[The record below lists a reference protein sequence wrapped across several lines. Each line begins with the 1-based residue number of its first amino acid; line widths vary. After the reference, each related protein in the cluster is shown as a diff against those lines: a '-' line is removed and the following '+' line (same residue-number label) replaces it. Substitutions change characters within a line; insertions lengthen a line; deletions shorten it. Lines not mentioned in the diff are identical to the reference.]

1 MDGQVIIISAP
12 SGTGKSMW
20 LAELVAKERIGGRSV
35 HVCSA
40 AKTYEAFLQ
49 CVREHFSRDNTRFHS
64 PVSLL
69 TLFGP
74 ADIFALEDVDIFLSG
89 RENTQKEFA
98 HIIVETAHEG
108 KKIYL
113 TGIDLQGRTE
123 HFHETITRCCSN
135 LKIYTSVNR
144 SK

>member
-40 AKTYEAFLQ
+40 VKTYEAFLQ

-74 ADIFALEDVDIFLSG
+74 DIAIHGKDMTKLSTYFKDSCVVED
-89 RENTQKEFA
+89 
-98 HIIVETAHEG
+98 
-108 KKIYL
+108 
-113 TGIDLQGRTE
+113 
-123 HFHETITRCCSN
+123 
-135 LKIYTSVNR
+135 
-144 SK
+144 